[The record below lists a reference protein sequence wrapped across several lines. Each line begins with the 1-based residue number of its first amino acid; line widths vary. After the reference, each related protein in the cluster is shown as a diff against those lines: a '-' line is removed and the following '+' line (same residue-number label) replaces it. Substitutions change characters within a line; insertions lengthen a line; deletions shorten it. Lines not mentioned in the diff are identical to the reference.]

1 MTKRIV
7 VTDWDFPD
15 LSVEE
20 EAVAEEDVELVSAQ
34 ARTPGEVVDVAAEAD
49 ALLVQYASVTRDVFE
64 SLDLDAVG
72 RYGIGV
78 DNVDVKAATERGAHV
93 LNVPDYC
100 LDEVPTHALGLMLAC
115 ARRIAHYDSE
125 VKSGTWD
132 WTSGKPIDRVAGS
145 TLGLVGFGR
154 IPRSLIDLVRG
165 FDFETLVYDPYVE
178 SGEIADAGAEKVSLG
193 ELLDRSRFVSAHAPL
208 TDETREMF
216 DAEAFERMRDDAV
229 LINTARGGLVDV
241 DALVEAV
248 ESEEIAGAGVDVLPA
263 EPPEETPP
271 LDHPNIV
278 YTPHVAWYSEQ
289 SSDEMRRTVTEDVL
303 GVLRGDAPVNAV
315 NDVQT

>member
-20 EAVAEEDVELVSAQ
+20 SALAEADVELVSAQ
-34 ARTPGEVVDVAAEAD
+34 ARTPEEVVEAAGGAD
-49 ALLVQYASVTRDVFE
+49 ALLVQYASVTRAVFE

-78 DNVDVKAATERGAHV
+78 DNVDVEAATEHGVHV

-100 LDEVPTHALGLMLAC
+100 LEEVPTHALGLMLAC
-115 ARRIAHYDSE
+115 ARRIAHYDRE

-145 TLGLVGFGR
+145 TLGLVGFGK
-154 IPRSLIDLVRG
+154 IPRSLLELVRG
-165 FDFETLVYDPYVE
+165 FDFETLVYDPYVD
-178 SGEIADAGAEKVSLG
+178 GEEITAAGAEKVTLA
-193 ELLDRSRFVSAHAPL
+193 ELLERSRFVSAHAPL
-208 TDETREMF
+208 TDETRSMF
-216 DAEAFERMRDDAV
+216 DAAAFERMREDAILV
-229 LINTARGGLVDV
+229 NTARGGLVNV

-248 ESEEIAGAGVDVLPA
+248 ESEEIAGAGIDVLPE
-263 EPPEETPP
+263 EPPAETPP
-271 LDHPNIV
+271 LDHPHIV

-289 SSDEMRRTVTEDVL
+289 SSVEMRRTVTEDVL
-303 GVLRGDAPVNAV
+303 GVLDGEAPINAV
-315 NDVQT
+315 NDVED